1 MFVCVDVSASLAM
14 HTEYS
19 KRIAAAAD
27 GTVAVA
33 AAVAA
38 AAAVV
43 LLVVDVDYVEV
54 EASALSTMDDMLH
67 LGTLH
72 RKDYDSTPFRF
83 AKVWEGLP
91 ELIEEVRK
99 SFLSLVLDLIS
110 FT

>member
-1 MFVCVDVSASLAM
+1 MFVCVDVSASLVM

-19 KRIAAAAD
+19 RRIAAAAD

-33 AAVAA
+33 VVAA
-38 AAAVV
+38 AAAV
-43 LLVVDVDYVEV
+43 LVVADVDYVEV